1 MLPKIVSHA
10 VVTEV
15 ANELLVYDAKTQ
27 TAHCLGEIGLIV
39 FKSCQQSSTRQ
50 EALAALQAL
59 SLADAEAVLEE
70 TLSLLAEKSLL
81 ENSDSKGFDRRRFL
95 AAAGVAVALPVVASV
110 LAPLPSQAVSC
121 VDCQVDGALQPL
133 SCATCG
139 NNCPAAGCGG
149 TSRCCFEY
157 RIISANPVGAGAC
170 RGASG
175 GAGGQE
181 GIGIYSC
188 RAVPGGSVFNNLC
201 DTARDLTITNYFGGN
216 LAAAN
221 TALYY
226 CCRCPGNLSLFTC
239 P

>member
-39 FKSCQQSSTRQ
+39 FKSCQQNSTRE
-50 EALAALQAL
+50 EAIDALRAL
-59 SLADAEAVLEE
+59 SLSEPEAVLEE
-70 TLSLLAEKSLL
+70 TLSLLTEKNLL
-81 ENSDSKGFDRRRFL
+81 VDSESKGFDRRRFL

-121 VDCQVDGALQPL
+121 VDCQVDGTLQPL

-139 NNCPAAGCGG
+139 NNCPAGGCAG

-157 RIISANPVGAGAC
+157 RINSNNPIGAGAC
-170 RGASG
+170 NGTSG

-188 RAVPGGSVFNNLC
+188 RAVPGGSVFSNLC
-201 DTARDLTITNYFGGN
+201 DTARDLTITNNFGGS

-226 CCRCPGNLSLFTC
+226 CCRCPGSNPIFTC